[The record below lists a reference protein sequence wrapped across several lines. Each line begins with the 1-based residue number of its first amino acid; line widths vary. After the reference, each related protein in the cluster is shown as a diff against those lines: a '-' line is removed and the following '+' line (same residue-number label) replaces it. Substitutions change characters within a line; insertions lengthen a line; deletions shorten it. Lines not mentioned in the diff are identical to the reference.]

1 MVGGSIDGQREPL
14 LCLGRDHPRL
24 GSTRWRVFAL
34 SGLSLVQCTGAIWMC
49 SMAMRE
55 VAEFNGC

>member
-1 MVGGSIDGQREPL
+1 MAKESRCCVSAGTT
-14 LCLGRDHPRL
+14 PRL

-34 SGLSLVQCTGAIWMC
+34 SGLSFAQCTSAIWMC